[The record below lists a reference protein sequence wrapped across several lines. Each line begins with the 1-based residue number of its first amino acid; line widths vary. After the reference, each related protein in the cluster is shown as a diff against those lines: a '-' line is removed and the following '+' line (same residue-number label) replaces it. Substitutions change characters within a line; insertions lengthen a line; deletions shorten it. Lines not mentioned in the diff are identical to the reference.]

1 MNRFHVFLTSLIMAA
16 IMSSTGSAQD
26 DPGYVKPDTSKDD
39 PDVTKELSDE
49 VRNQGT
55 PKDEVIIQQDDSGT
69 IEGFGGSWRGL
80 KRLERIQ
87 FLSNIETIRGSSP
100 LLPLRPIEHPLDFSV
115 KWPTPLGRVD
125 VNPLLGSPLE
135 PVMRPIRNI
144 EYYLQSNLGMN
155 FGIYYTLLYQ
165 HVTDPIPGTR
175 SDYGTGRLDVNLV
188 WNLWEYPVEGH
199 LDEAEIGHGLVGV
212 LVRQGNQIGVP
223 NNEFTTESVGSIQGL
238 DSLYTGQFGGA
249 ATLNLLYYQQGFWN
263 DRIVF
268 SVGKVHPNQYIGLNF
283 WANDESR
290 QFLAAPFDGIQTL
303 GPSQGGYQLG
313 AALQFVPAD
322 WMYINTMITDS
333 LGSPNTMFST
343 LDEGYY
349 WGAVEAGFVIP
360 PFGDDF
366 AGPSTVSV
374 IWSNQN
380 LDVLSP
386 TPERITSNS
395 IALQYQGHLSSNLGI
410 WAQGGVAEE
419 HMSPIEAEFSCG
431 IGLEDPLGRKGDL
444 LGVAYNWSKPSG
456 ALDSPEFT
464 VSEQSM
470 FEIFYRIQLTGSCQ
484 LSPDIQVVVDPGDR
498 SGSAIPVIFGLRLTT
513 DF

>member
-1 MNRFHVFLTSLIMAA
+1 MKSLRTPLTAMVLTTIL
-16 IMSSTGSAQD
+16 STTVIAQD
-26 DPGYVKPDTSKDD
+26 DPGYVQPDTSKED
-39 PDVTKELSDE
+39 PSVTEKLKQE

-55 PKDEVIIQQDDSGT
+55 PQDEVVIQQDDSGT

-87 FLSNIETIRGSSP
+87 FLSDIATIRGSNP
-100 LLPLRPIEHPLDFSV
+100 LLPLRSIENPLDFSV
-115 KWPTPLGRVD
+115 KRPTPLGRVD
-125 VNPLLGSPLE
+125 VTPLLGSPLE
-135 PVMRPIRNI
+135 PIIGPFRNI
-144 EYYLQSNLGMN
+144 EYFLESNLGMN

-165 HVTDPIPGTR
+165 HVTNPIPGTR

-188 WNLWEYPVEGH
+188 WNLWEYPLEGN
-199 LDEAEIGHGLVGV
+199 LDEAEVGHGLVGV

-223 NNEFTTESVGSIQGL
+223 NDQFTNNSVGSIQGL

-268 SVGKVHPNQYIGLNF
+268 SVGKLHPNQYIGLNF

-322 WMYINTMITDS
+322 WMFVNTMITDS
-333 LGSPNTMFST
+333 LGSPYTMFST

-349 WGAVEAGFVIP
+349 WSAVEMGFLIP
-360 PFGDDF
+360 SLGDDF
-366 AGPSTVSV
+366 AGPSALSI
-374 IWSNQN
+374 IWTNQN
-380 LDVLSP
+380 INALSSA
-386 TPERITSNS
+386 PEKTTSNS
-395 IALQYQGHLSSNLGI
+395 VALQFQGHLSSNVGI

-419 HMSPIEAEFSCG
+419 YMSSIESEFSCG
-431 IGLEDPLGRKGDL
+431 IGIEDPIGRKGDL
-444 LGVAYNWSKPSG
+444 LGVAFNWSKPSG
-456 ALDSPEFT
+456 AMNTPSSSF
-464 VSEQSM
+464 SEQSM

-484 LSPDIQVVVDPGDR
+484 LSPDIQVVLDPGNR
-498 SGSAIPVIFGLRLTT
+498 SGSSTPVIFGLRLTT